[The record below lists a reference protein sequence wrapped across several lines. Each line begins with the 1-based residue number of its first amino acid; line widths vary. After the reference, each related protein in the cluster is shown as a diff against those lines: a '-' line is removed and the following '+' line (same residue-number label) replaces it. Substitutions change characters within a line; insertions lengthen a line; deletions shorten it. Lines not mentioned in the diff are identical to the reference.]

1 MTPRKAQ
8 APRGAGVRSDGEVTK
23 GNIQTPNAG
32 QPNGSKPRG
41 AVTRSLARAGAGA
54 PEMAGE
60 ATALESAAANTPPA
74 PPGPRPHAVAAR
86 TAAENAG
93 LINAK
98 GQLSHPNVT
107 PLFGPTQKPWEPV
120 TAGAP
125 LDSSPTNPMA
135 MPQVGSS
142 GIPIATLLD
151 QVADASGSPTIRAL
165 ADRAQAVAGTNA
177 PNPFAGGAPAA
188 P

>member
-1 MTPRKAQ
+1 
-8 APRGAGVRSDGEVTK
+8 
-23 GNIQTPNAG
+23 
-32 QPNGSKPRG
+32 
-41 AVTRSLARAGAGA
+41 
-54 PEMAGE
+54 MAGE
-60 ATALESAAANTPPA
+60 ATALESAAANTPA
-74 PPGPRPHAVAAR
+74 PPGVSNGAHAAR
-86 TAAENAG
+86 TAAEGAG

-151 QVADASGSPTIRAL
+151 QVADASGSPSIRAL

>member
-1 MTPRKAQ
+1 MSPRKAQ

-23 GNIQTPNAG
+23 GNIKNPNTG
-32 QPNGSKPRG
+32 QPNGNAPRG

-54 PEMAGE
+54 PEMRGE
-60 ATALESAAANTPPA
+60 ATALETAAANTPA
-74 PPGPRPHAVAAR
+74 PPPGVSPGAHAAHLAM
-86 TAAENAG
+86 ANY
-93 LINAK
+93 K
-98 GQLSHPNVT
+98 PNVQ

-135 MPQVGSS
+135 MPQAGSS
-142 GIPIATLLD
+142 GIPIATMLD
-151 QVADASGSPTIRAL
+151 QVADASGSPSIRAL
-165 ADRAQAVAGTNA
+165 ADRAQAVAGANA